1 MMSKIQESHTSKI
14 AHVYLRQSTMGQVR
28 HNQESTERQ
37 YALKN
42 KAENL
47 GWPPHLIKVL
57 DGDLGLS
64 GAQMSN
70 REDFK
75 TIVADVSMGKVGAVF
90 ALEASRLSRSCTD
103 WHRLL
108 ELCAL
113 TGTLIIDEDGC
124 YNPADFNDQLLLGL
138 KGTMSAAE
146 LHFIRARLQ
155 GGKLN
160 KAKKGKLRRPL
171 PVGLCFDD
179 DSNIVIDPDIE
190 VQGAI
195 KMLFAAFKEA
205 GTAYGVVQHFAKL
218 NQSFPKRA
226 YGGIWKGRLLWG
238 RLTHSRVANVLKNP
252 AYAGSYVHG
261 RYKYAKRL
269 FTDGKIQYRAEK
281 IPMASWQVHLQDHH
295 EKYIAWDEF
304 LHNGQRLQQNR
315 TNAPGTVLS
324 SPAREGLALLQGLL
338 VCGVCGR
345 GVYTRY
351 TGNGGIYPTYQCNWR
366 KREGLSSN
374 YCLAVRCDLMDK
386 AVADRMLEIIQ
397 PAQLELAIKAFDE
410 LEQRQ
415 QANEKQWRMKIE
427 RSSYETQLAQRRY
440 EEVDPA
446 NRLVAG
452 TLEKRWNDALSSL
465 EQLKDEYARYQEAET
480 LKATAHQRS
489 EIMALAKD
497 LPRLWRSPT
506 TQPKDKKRILRLLIK
521 DVTIE
526 RKMEIKEAILH
537 VRWQGGACE
546 DIVIKLPPNA
556 ADRVRYPMAM
566 VEKVRTLA
574 ATQPDVEIAATLTSE
589 GLQSATG
596 KMFTVDMIEWI
607 RFKHGIPRA
616 QLKRPEELTVA
627 EVASRL
633 GVSGMTVYD
642 WVERGFFTTRRQS
655 VGARLWITLK
665 PDEEAIL
672 AKKISCMKSGSTRPY
687 LKTETLFA
695 KGAV

>member
-37 YALKN
+37 YALRN
-42 KAENL
+42 KAEKL

-75 TIVADVSMGKVGAVF
+75 TVVADVSMGKVGAVF

-108 ELCAL
+108 ELCSL

-146 LHFIRARLQ
+146 LHFMRARLQ

-179 DSNIVIDPDIE
+179 ESNIVIDPDIE

-195 KMLFAAFKEA
+195 KQLFAAFKEA
-205 GTAYGVVQHFAKL
+205 GTAYGVVQQFAKL

-226 YGGIWKGRLLWG
+226 YGGIWNGRLLWG
-238 RLTHSRVANVLKNP
+238 RLTHSRVTNVLKNP

-269 FTDGKIQYRAEK
+269 SPDGKIRMRAEK
-281 IPMASWQVHLQDHH
+281 IPMPSWQVHLQDHH
-295 EKYIAWDEF
+295 EKYVAWDEF
-304 LHNGQRLQQNR
+304 LHNQQLLQQNR

-386 AVADRMLEIIQ
+386 AVADRMLEVVQ

-415 QANEKQWRMKIE
+415 RARESQWRMKIE
-427 RSSYETQLAQRRY
+427 RSSYEAQLAQRRY

-465 EQLKDEYARYQEAET
+465 EQVKNEYAKYQEAET

-506 TQPKDKKRILRLLIK
+506 TQPKDRKRILRLLIK
-521 DVTIE
+521 DITIE
-526 RKMEIKEAILH
+526 RIMERKEAVLH
-537 VRWQGGACE
+537 VRWQGGTCE
-546 DIVIKLPPNA
+546 DILIKLPPNA
-556 ADRVRYPMAM
+556 ADRVRYPAAV
-566 VEKVRTLA
+566 VERVRALA
-574 ATQPDVEIAATLTSE
+574 ATLPDLDVAATLTAE

-596 KMFTVDMIEWI
+596 KTFTVDMIEWI
-607 RFKHGIPRA
+607 RFKHRIPRA

-627 EVASRL
+627 EVAHCL
-633 GVSGMTVYD
+633 GVSDMTVYD
-642 WVERGFFTTRRQS
+642 WVERGFLSARRLTG
-655 VGARLWITLK
+655 GAALWITLK
-665 PDEEAIL
+665 SDEATVL
-672 AKKISCMKSGSTRPY
+672 AAKIARMKAGSPRPY
-687 LKTETLFA
+687 LKTQTLFA